1 MGDQYSEAAVK
12 LGQYIAPALDREIT
26 DEDYPLFDLLLDFA
40 KDKIF
45 AQGYDQFWYGDVWL
59 AKVYR
64 DAEELRKRRA
74 NTEAWR
80 NGFYMASALSST
92 VGNMFR
98 KKGSSPIKYMDR
110 PIPLTQKEKDEYE
123 YQRAVEAQ
131 ERIKRMMFSMM
142 ESDGGSDG

>member
-1 MGDQYSEAAVK
+1 MSGWQRSTV
-12 LGQYIAPALDREIT
+12 
-26 DEDYPLFDLLLDFA
+26 
-40 KDKIF
+40 
-45 AQGYDQFWYGDVWL
+45 
-59 AKVYR
+59 
-64 DAEELRKRRA
+64 
-74 NTEAWR
+74 
-80 NGFYMASALSST
+80 LSST